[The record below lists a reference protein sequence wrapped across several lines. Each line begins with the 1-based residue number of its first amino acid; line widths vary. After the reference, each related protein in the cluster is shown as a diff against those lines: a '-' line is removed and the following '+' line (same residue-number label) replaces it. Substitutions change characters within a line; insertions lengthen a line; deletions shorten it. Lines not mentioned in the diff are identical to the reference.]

1 MEEAAPIAMSLG
13 STVGSVLFGIVLFVV
28 VIAVTAVLMA
38 ILQAVLPSP
47 ESEASSRPAGDTV
60 DGDEAT
66 EPEGEAEDHE
76 ATSVR

>member
-1 MEEAAPIAMSLG
+1 MEEAAPVAMSLG

-38 ILQAVLPSP
+38 ILQAVLPST
-47 ESEASSRPAGDTV
+47 ESEASSRPAGETLYG
-60 DGDEAT
+60 DGAT
-66 EPEGEAEDHE
+66 DPEGEEDHE

>member
-1 MEEAAPIAMSLG
+1 MEEAAPVAMSLG

-38 ILQAVLPSP
+38 ILQAVLPSTD
-47 ESEASSRPAGDTV
+47 SEASRLDAGEPVV
-60 DGDEAT
+60 DDLAT
-66 EPEGEAEDHE
+66 QPEGGAEDHE